1 MHLCW
6 FGTASSQ
13 VAGFLGTR
21 RLQQPQ
27 GRFQGD
33 NTSQSP
39 CICSL
44 LLSLAWAGLM
54 LCWVAAL
61 QEEFFM
67 EQSVDKAI
75 SIDEWTGETL
85 SSSMVDDV
93 FYILRMCSYRALDT
107 ASLQALTAV
116 LGQLNTL
123 LATNLAQA
131 LDQRWKVPFC
141 PSFTF
146 IAKLLLTC
154 TTTNVPRA
162 LLLLVHVVAPTAGF
176 YTSPQHVS

>member
-1 MHLCW
+1 
-6 FGTASSQ
+6 
-13 VAGFLGTR
+13 
-21 RLQQPQ
+21 
-27 GRFQGD
+27 
-33 NTSQSP
+33 
-39 CICSL
+39 
-44 LLSLAWAGLM
+44 
-54 LCWVAAL
+54 
-61 QEEFFM
+61 M

-107 ASLQALTAV
+107 ANLQALTAV

-141 PSFTF
+141 PPSLLCK
-146 IAKLLLTC
+146 IALDMHNYQCIKGL
-154 TTTNVPRA
+154 A
-162 LLLLVHVVAPTAGF
+162 AP
-176 YTSPQHVS
+176 YTY